1 MENEIIINKL
11 NRIEKYIFGLK
22 EILTVEEL
30 AEYTGFRQSYIYKLV
45 HTGSIPYS
53 KPNGKKL
60 FFSRKEI
67 DEWLLRNKHKSLED
81 IETEAIEYSS
91 KSKNIR
97 YEK

>member
-1 MENEIIINKL
+1 MENEIIMMKL

-22 EILTVEEL
+22 EVLSVEEL
-30 AEYTGFRQSYIYKLV
+30 SEYTGFRQSYIYKLV

-67 DEWLLRNKHKSLED
+67 DEWLLTNKHKSLED
-81 IETEAIEYSS
+81 IETEVIEYVFNKNQ
-91 KSKNIR
+91 KSAL
-97 YEK
+97 

>member
-1 MENEIIINKL
+1 MEKEIIMMKL

-30 AEYTGFRQSYIYKLV
+30 SEYTGFRQSYIYKLV

-81 IETEAIEYSS
+81 IETEAIEYVFNKNQ
-91 KSKNIR
+91 KSAL
-97 YEK
+97 

>member
-1 MENEIIINKL
+1 MENEIIMMKL

-53 KPNGKKL
+53 KPNGRKL

-81 IETEAIEYSS
+81 IETEAIEYVFNKNQ
-91 KSKNIR
+91 KSAL
-97 YEK
+97 